1 MNGGAVERVRN
12 SRADRWSYENFKPV
26 TFRSAW
32 PLAERY
38 EALLRVF
45 NDPTKYAQ
53 RLARRLHATPHR
65 VGEVLNYTADSWAKV
80 SPETMVVLG
89 PPISDALKRWDSS

>member
-1 MNGGAVERVRN
+1 VCHPI
-12 SRADRWSYENFKPV
+12 KPA
-26 TFRSAW
+26 TLRSAW

-38 EALLRVF
+38 EALIRVF

-65 VGEVLNYTADSWAKV
+65 VVEVLGYTEESWARV
-80 SPETMVVLG
+80 GHEYRAALEPEVRQ
-89 PPISDALKRWDSS
+89 ARRRWDSS